1 MIVGKIGKFN
11 SHKCNKC
18 GSDVMF
24 IKVKGNNVGLYC
36 RSCGAWQK
44 WLNKNEKKLFEN
56 NQNREIEDRLKD
68 FIDAIEDRIDAEMME
83 LPKSDADQI
92 RKSACCLALEQ
103 CKTSLENIL
112 ADREFNDYGNRTI
125 NT

>member
-1 MIVGKIGKFN
+1 MIAGRIGKFDT
-11 SHKCNKC
+11 HKCSKC
-18 GSDVMF
+18 GRNIMF
-24 IKVKGNNVGLYC
+24 TKVVGNNVGLYC

-44 WLNKNEKKLFEN
+44 WLNKNEKNLFEN

-112 ADREFNDYGNRTI
+112 ADREFSDYGK
-125 NT
+125 